1 MTEDLLESGELSEQ
15 EKPSI
20 KAPSE
25 PSGEQKKEI
34 ASWVAE
40 GIGLSDI
47 QKRINNDFGVVMT
60 YIDVRF
66 LVDDLNLTLVDEEEP
81 APPKT
86 ADGDGDD
93 ASSPPAV
100 DAPLE
105 GGGGGGVSV
114 ELDKVNPPGA
124 MASGSVVFSDGQSKK
139 WTLDQFGRLGLSGGD
154 DQYKPSDEDV
164 AEFQKQLDTAL
175 RGRGF

>member
-1 MTEDLLESGELSEQ
+1 MTEDSTESTESLNQ
-15 EKPSI
+15 DAPS
-20 KAPSE
+20 AHSPSE
-25 PSGEQKKEI
+25 PSDEQKKEI
-34 ASWVAE
+34 SKWVAE

-47 QKRINNDFGVVMT
+47 QKKINKDFGVVMT

-66 LVDDLNLTLVDEEEP
+66 LVDDLNLTLVDDEEE
-81 APPKT
+81 APVKEKEGGVDPQ
-86 ADGDGDD
+86 
-93 ASSPPAV
+93 SPSV
-100 DAPLE
+100 DAPLD
-105 GGGGGGVSV
+105 GVGVVTV

-139 WTLDQFGRLGLSGGD
+139 WTLDQYGRLGLTGGD

>member
-1 MTEDLLESGELSEQ
+1 MTEDSSESTESINQ
-15 EKPSI
+15 DAPS
-20 KAPSE
+20 AHSPSE
-25 PSGEQKKEI
+25 PSDEQKKEI
-34 ASWVAE
+34 SKWVAE

-47 QKRINNDFGVVMT
+47 QKKINKDFGVVMT

-66 LVDDLNLTLVDEEEP
+66 LVDDLNLTLVDEEEEVP
-81 APPKT
+81 VKDKDGGTAPQNP
-86 ADGDGDD
+86 
-93 ASSPPAV
+93 SV

-105 GGGGGGVSV
+105 GVGGVTV

-139 WTLDQFGRLGLSGGD
+139 WTLDQYGRLGLTGGD

>member
-1 MTEDLLESGELSEQ
+1 MTEDSLKPGELSEQ
-15 EKPSI
+15 KKPSV
-20 KAPSE
+20 KTQSE

-47 QKRINNDFGVVMT
+47 QKRINNDFGIVMT

-86 ADGDGDD
+86 ADGDD

-105 GGGGGGVSV
+105 GGGGVSV

-175 RGRGF
+175 RGRGI

>member
-1 MTEDLLESGELSEQ
+1 
-15 EKPSI
+15 
-20 KAPSE
+20 
-25 PSGEQKKEI
+25 
-34 ASWVAE
+34 
-40 GIGLSDI
+40 
-47 QKRINNDFGVVMT
+47 MT

-66 LVDDLNLTLVDEEEP
+66 LVDDLNLTLVDDEEEVP
-81 APPKT
+81 VKDK
-86 ADGDGDD
+86 DGGTDPQNP
-93 ASSPPAV
+93 SV

-105 GGGGGGVSV
+105 GVGGVTV

-139 WTLDQFGRLGLSGGD
+139 WTLDQYGRLGLTGGD

>member
-1 MTEDLLESGELSEQ
+1 MTEDSSESTESLNQ
-15 EKPSI
+15 DAPS
-20 KAPSE
+20 AHSPSE
-25 PSGEQKKEI
+25 PSDEQKKEI
-34 ASWVAE
+34 SKWVAE

-47 QKRINNDFGVVMT
+47 QKKINKDFGVVMT

-66 LVDDLNLTLVDEEEP
+66 LVDDLNLTLVDDEEE
-81 APPKT
+81 APVKEKEGGVDPQNP
-86 ADGDGDD
+86 
-93 ASSPPAV
+93 SV
-100 DAPLE
+100 DAPLD
-105 GGGGGGVSV
+105 GVGGVTV

-139 WTLDQFGRLGLSGGD
+139 WTLDQYGRLGLTGGD

>member
-1 MTEDLLESGELSEQ
+1 MTEDSSESTESINQ
-15 EKPSI
+15 DAPS
-20 KAPSE
+20 AHSPSE
-25 PSGEQKKEI
+25 PSDEQKKEI
-34 ASWVAE
+34 SKWVAE

-47 QKRINNDFGVVMT
+47 QKKINKDFGVVMT

-66 LVDDLNLTLVDEEEP
+66 LVDDLNLTLVDDEEEVP
-81 APPKT
+81 VKDK
-86 ADGDGDD
+86 DGGTDPQNP
-93 ASSPPAV
+93 SV

-105 GGGGGGVSV
+105 GVGGVTV

-139 WTLDQFGRLGLSGGD
+139 WTLDQYGRLGLTGGD